1 MVPEVNNQELILNL
15 STWQINIKKIIHYSK
30 EINMKA
36 KRKLAISITLA
47 ATMLMALLTAGTVL
61 AAEGDE
67 VTIAGTVIGINE
79 EEGTLLIDVDGD
91 ESTLEDQITVYV
103 GANFKFDSVAEG
115 DLIEVTGIEGEDG
128 SITITELKIQERIKD
143 QVKTQDG
150 EGDAYFCAA
159 DTEKVHPIAEKIT
172 LTYGVPYE
180 TIMGLLCAEN
190 PVSLGQIMLAL
201 QTAAL
206 TGEDFTTYLT
216 GDMDE
221 FHWGQ
226 IWNEMDDITGKPDK
240 GIPPGE
246 IQKGEK
252 SEEGEGNDD
261 QGQKNKDGEEECD
274 GMFCEVYKWYQTKK
288 GNK

>member
-1 MVPEVNNQELILNL
+1 ML
-15 STWQINIKKIIHYSK
+15 T
-30 EINMKA
+30 
-36 KRKLAISITLA
+36 ISITLVA
-47 ATMLMALLTAGTVL
+47 ALLMALLTAGTVL

-67 VTIAGTVIGINE
+67 VTIAGTVIEINE

-91 ESTLEDQITVYV
+91 KNTTEDQFIVYV
-103 GANFKFDSVAEG
+103 GANFKFDSTAVG

-128 SITITELKIQERIKD
+128 SITLSELKIQERIKD
-143 QVKTQDG
+143 QVKLQDG

-159 DTEKVHPIAEKIT
+159 DTEKVHPIAEKVA

-180 TIMGLLCAEN
+180 TILGLLCAEN

-206 TGEDFTTYLT
+206 TGEDFTTYLA

-226 IWNEMDDITGKPDK
+226 IWQEFDIKGKPDK

-274 GMFCEVYKWYQTKK
+274 GMFCEVYKWLQKGKK
-288 GNK
+288 

>member
-1 MVPEVNNQELILNL
+1 
-15 STWQINIKKIIHYSK
+15 
-30 EINMKA
+30 MKA

-91 ESTLEDQITVYV
+91 EITLEDQFTVYV
-103 GANFKFDSVAEG
+103 GANFKFDFIAVG

-128 SITITELKIQERIKD
+128 SITITELKIQERKKD
-143 QVKTQDG
+143 QIKTQDG
-150 EGDAYFCAA
+150 EGDAYFCAI
-159 DTEKVHPIAEKIT
+159 DTEKVHPVAEKIA
-172 LTYGVPYE
+172 LTYGVPSE
-180 TIMGLLCAEN
+180 TIMVLLCAEN

-226 IWNEMDDITGKPDK
+226 IWQEFGVTGKPDK

-252 SEEGEGNDD
+252 SEEGEGNDE
-261 QGQKNKDGEEECD
+261 QGQKNKDGEEEECD
-274 GMFCEVYKWYQTKK
+274 EVICEVYKWLQKGKK
-288 GNK
+288 

>member
-1 MVPEVNNQELILNL
+1 
-15 STWQINIKKIIHYSK
+15 
-30 EINMKA
+30 MKA
-36 KRKLAISITLA
+36 KRRLTISITLVA
-47 ATMLMALLTAGTVL
+47 ALLMALLTTSAAM

-67 VTIAGTVIGINE
+67 VTIAGTVIGIDD

-91 ESTLEDQITVYV
+91 VLTLEDQFTVYV
-103 GANFKFDSVAEG
+103 GANFKFDSVAVG
-115 DLIEVTGIEGEDG
+115 DLIEVTGTEGEDG
-128 SITITELKIQERIKD
+128 SITLSELKIQERIND
-143 QVKTQDG
+143 QVKLQDG

-159 DTEKVHPIAEKIT
+159 DTEKVHPIAEKIA
-172 LTYGVPYE
+172 LTYDVPYE
-180 TIMGLLCAEN
+180 TILGLLCAEN

-226 IWNEMDDITGKPDK
+226 IWQEFDIKGKPDK

-246 IQKGEK
+246 IQQGEK
-252 SEEGEGNDD
+252 SEEGEGNDE

-274 GMFCEVYKWYQTKK
+274 GVFCEVYKWLQKGKK
-288 GNK
+288 

>member
-1 MVPEVNNQELILNL
+1 
-15 STWQINIKKIIHYSK
+15 
-30 EINMKA
+30 MKA
-36 KRKLAISITLA
+36 KRKLTLSITLV
-47 ATMLMALLTAGTVL
+47 ATLLMALLTAGTVL

-67 VTIAGTVIGINE
+67 ITITGTVLEINE
-79 EEGTLLIDVDGD
+79 EDGALLVDVDGD
-91 ESTLEDQITVYV
+91 ETTLEDQYTVYV
-103 GANFKFDSVAEG
+103 GANFKFDSVAVG
-115 DLIEVTGIEGEDG
+115 DIIEITGTEGEDE
-128 SITITELKIQERIKD
+128 TIIILCELKIQERIKD
-143 QVKTQDG
+143 RVKLQDG

-159 DTEKVHPIAEKIT
+159 DTEKVHPIAEKIA

-180 TIMGLLCAEN
+180 TILGLLCAEN

-206 TGEDFTTYLT
+206 TGEDFTIYLT
-216 GDMDE
+216 GDLDE

-226 IWNEMDDITGKPDK
+226 IWKEFDIKGKPDK

-274 GMFCEVYKWYQTKK
+274 SLLCGVYNWIQNKK
-288 GNK
+288 GGKGK

>member
-1 MVPEVNNQELILNL
+1 
-15 STWQINIKKIIHYSK
+15 
-30 EINMKA
+30 MKA
-36 KRKLAISITLA
+36 KRKFTLSITLVA
-47 ATMLMALLTAGTVL
+47 ALLMALLTAGTVL

-67 VTIAGTVIGINE
+67 VTIAGTVIGIDE

-91 ESTLEDQITVYV
+91 EPTLEDQYTVYV
-103 GANFKFDSVAEG
+103 GANFKFDSIDVG
-115 DLIEVTGIEGEDG
+115 DLIEVTGTEGEEG
-128 SITITELKIQERIKD
+128 TIILSELKIQERIKD
-143 QVKTQDG
+143 QVKSQECEG
-150 EGDAYFCAA
+150 EECDPYFCAV
-159 DTEKVHPIAEKIT
+159 DTEKVHPVAEKIA
-172 LTYGVPYE
+172 LTYDVPYE
-180 TIMGLLCAEN
+180 TILGLLCEEN

-226 IWNEMDDITGKPDK
+226 IWQEFDIKGKPDK

-252 SEEGEGNDD
+252 SEEGEGNDN
-261 QGQKNKDGEEECD
+261 QGQKNKDGEEGECD
-274 GMFCEVYKWYQTKK
+274 TLLCGVYKWYQTKK

>member
-1 MVPEVNNQELILNL
+1 
-15 STWQINIKKIIHYSK
+15 
-30 EINMKA
+30 MKA
-36 KRKLAISITLA
+36 KRRLTISITLVA
-47 ATMLMALLTAGTVL
+47 ALLMALLTTSAAM

-67 VTIAGTVIGINE
+67 VTIAGTVIGIDD

-91 ESTLEDQITVYV
+91 VLTLEDQFTVYV
-103 GANFKFDSVAEG
+103 GANFKFDSVAVG
-115 DLIEVTGIEGEDG
+115 DLIEVTGTEGEDG
-128 SITITELKIQERIKD
+128 SITLSELKIQERIND
-143 QVKTQDG
+143 QVKLQDG

-159 DTEKVHPIAEKIT
+159 DTEKVHPIAEKVA

-180 TIMGLLCAEN
+180 TILGLLCAEN

-226 IWNEMDDITGKPDK
+226 IWQEFDIKGKPDK

-274 GMFCEVYKWYQTKK
+274 GVFCEVYKWLQKGKK
-288 GNK
+288 

>member
-1 MVPEVNNQELILNL
+1 
-15 STWQINIKKIIHYSK
+15 
-30 EINMKA
+30 MKA
-36 KRKLAISITLA
+36 KRKLTLSITLVA
-47 ATMLMALLTAGTVL
+47 ALLMALLTAGTVL

-67 VTIAGTVIGINE
+67 ITIAGSVLEINE

-91 ESTLEDQITVYV
+91 ETTLEDQFIVYV
-103 GANFKFDSVAEG
+103 GANFKFDSVAVG

-128 SITITELKIQERIKD
+128 SITVTELKIQERIKD
-143 QVKTQDG
+143 QIKSQDG
-150 EGDAYFCAA
+150 EGDAYFCAI
-159 DTEKVHPIAEKIT
+159 DTDKAHPIAEKIA
-172 LTYGVPYE
+172 LTYGLPYE
-180 TIMGLLCAEN
+180 TILGLLCAEN

-226 IWNEMDDITGKPDK
+226 IWQEFDIKGKPDK

-252 SEEGEGNDD
+252 SEEGEGNDN
-261 QGQKNKDGEEECD
+261 QGQKNKDGEEGECD
-274 GMFCEVYKWYQTKK
+274 TLLCGVYKWYQTKK

>member
-1 MVPEVNNQELILNL
+1 
-15 STWQINIKKIIHYSK
+15 
-30 EINMKA
+30 MKA
-36 KRKLAISITLA
+36 KRKFTLSITLVA
-47 ATMLMALLTAGTVL
+47 ALLMALLTAGTVL

-67 VTIAGTVIGINE
+67 ITIAGTVIEINE

-91 ESTLEDQITVYV
+91 ETTLEDQYTVYV
-103 GANFKFDSVAEG
+103 GDNFKFDSIDVG
-115 DLIEVTGIEGEDG
+115 DLIEVTGTEGEEG
-128 SITITELKIQERIKD
+128 TIILSELKIQERIKD
-143 QVKTQDG
+143 QVKLQDG

-159 DTEKVHPIAEKIT
+159 DTEKVHPIAEKIA

-180 TIMGLLCAEN
+180 TILGLLCAEN

-216 GDMDE
+216 ADMDE

-226 IWNEMDDITGKPDK
+226 IWKEFDIKGKPDK

-246 IQKGEK
+246 IKSGENA
-252 SEEGEGNDD
+252 EGNED
-261 QGQKNKDGEEECD
+261 QGQKNKDGEED
-274 GMFCEVYKWYQTKK
+274 SGGFLGLISKWLQKGKK
-288 GNK
+288 